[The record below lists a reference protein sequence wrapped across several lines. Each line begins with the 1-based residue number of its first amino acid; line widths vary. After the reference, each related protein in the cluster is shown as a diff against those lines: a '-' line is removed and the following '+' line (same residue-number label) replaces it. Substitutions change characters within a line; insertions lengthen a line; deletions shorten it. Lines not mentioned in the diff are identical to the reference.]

1 MDILYYSNFCQHSQK
16 VVNTLVKNN
25 LKDKISFICIDK
37 RRKDQN
43 NNQTYILLENGS
55 RVIMP
60 PHIHSV
66 PSLLLIKDNYKVI
79 YGDDILKQFHTQM
92 KDATNKATKF
102 NGEPLGYH
110 LHSSIGGTNIISE
123 KFTSYDM
130 SPDELSA
137 KGKGSSRN
145 MYNYVSAHA
154 DNIFIETPPDN
165 YQPDK
170 ISNDITV
177 DSLQQ
182 QRMDEINKNNSIQQM
197 PI

>member
-25 LKDKISFICIDK
+25 LKDKISFLCIDK
-37 RRKDQN
+37 RRRDPN
-43 NNQTYILLENGS
+43 DNQIYIVLENGS
-55 RVIMP
+55 KVIMP

-66 PSLLLIKDNYKVI
+66 PSMLLIKDNYKLI
-79 YGDDILKQFHTQM
+79 YGDDILKHFHTQM
-92 KDATNKATKF
+92 KEINNQATRF

-110 LHSSIGGTNIISE
+110 LQSSVGGTNIISE

-137 KGKGSSRN
+137 KGKGTARN
-145 MYNYVSAHA
+145 MYNYVSVHS
-154 DNIFIETPPDN
+154 DNMFIETPPDN

-170 ISNDITV
+170 ISTDITTKTN
-177 DSLQQ
+177 
-182 QRMDEINKNNSIQQM
+182 R
-197 PI
+197 